1 MLCSVCR
8 VKAGEVI
15 KKIQVSLN
23 SLPFPVSDMINCAVL
38 LNGSVSVEKCR
49 VVQCYAG

>member
-1 MLCSVCR
+1 MLCS

-23 SLPFPVSDMINCAVL
+23 SLPFPVSDMIVS
-38 LNGSVSVEKCR
+38 SVI
-49 VVQCYAG
+49 